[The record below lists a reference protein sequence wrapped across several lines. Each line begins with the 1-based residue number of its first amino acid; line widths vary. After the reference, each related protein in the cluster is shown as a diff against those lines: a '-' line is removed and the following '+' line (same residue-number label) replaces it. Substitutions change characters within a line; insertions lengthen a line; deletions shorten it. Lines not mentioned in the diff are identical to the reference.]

1 LTQTTRNIIRR
12 GEEAVRRLLEEC
24 RPTHLLYG
32 RSPRKVAQ
40 INRTGKWLLNAI
52 AALKG
57 ELETSSSRKPKDD
70 SY

>member
-1 LTQTTRNIIRR
+1 MTPTTRNIIRR

-40 INRTGKWLLNAI
+40 ISRTGKWLLNAI

-57 ELETSSSRKPKDD
+57 ELQPSSSIEDKET
-70 SY
+70 